1 MLRCV
6 WLMPGSPAS
15 YQDFLTLWE
24 DADRDVPILKQ
35 AKAEYANLQRFF
47 SEFSIVSD
55 EKESAIG
62 RSSPGNR

>member
-6 WLMPGSPAS
+6 WLMPRSPSS

-35 AKAEYANLQRFF
+35 AKAKYANLQ
-47 SEFSIVSD
+47 
-55 EKESAIG
+55 
-62 RSSPGNR
+62 